1 MKIEY
6 TVSGRLIK
14 EGIDWKCYCRYDM
27 RKMPL
32 IFDEL
37 EIFIE
42 NSGEEKFEDMKVIIK
57 DRYQN
62 RQAKSKAS
70 IYYDGDSID
79 IAKYNKCL
87 PHIWIVKN

>member
-6 TVSGRLIK
+6 TVSGNLIK
-14 EGIDWKCYCRYDM
+14 EGLDWKCYSRSTFKDA
-27 RKMPL
+27 L
-32 IFDEL
+32 VFNEL
-37 EIFIE
+37 ESVI
-42 NSGEEKFEDMKVIIK
+42 SCCGEESFENMKEIIR
-57 DRYQN
+57 DRYKN
-62 RQAKSKAS
+62 RQSKSKAS